1 MHAFNKTLALSLSL
15 GLAACSAGSGEPEPE
30 GLINDPAGF
39 AAGEQNGDGS
49 DPMVHIAYLS
59 SDMMKGRNTPSA
71 DLNIAASYVKTFLG
85 RHGLTGPNPSDT
97 NGPYAQT
104 FTIGTFNAAGAVAHS
119 DANAPH
125 EFGVSLFE
133 EAFYVDQT
141 MSRTA
146 QDTLSLRYE
155 QAMAAQGL
163 SVGPHQLRPVAEL
176 QANATL
182 AGTAQNVLGKLDGT
196 GAKSNEVIVVMAH
209 LDHIGVTTGGV
220 VFNGADDNASGSS
233 TILSIIP
240 ALTAAKQSG
249 QLNRSL
255 LFLWTGGEEKGL
267 VGAQFFVDHPIAGI
281 GLSNIAGVINM
292 DMVARWDDQ
301 RLSVIDTTTSGSAN
315 YFRALLDGANTS
327 MSDPF
332 DKLNRDIAMYIDRQ
346 DGWAFMN
353 AGEDV
358 LFLFEGLSNPA
369 GGGSLMPDYHATG
382 DDVDKIITDNG
393 GNKPR
398 RVRDLLVDVVKRAS
412 NR

>member
-1 MHAFNKTLALSLSL
+1 MHAFKKTLALSLGL
-15 GLAACSAGSGEPEPE
+15 GLAACSAGSGEPDHE
-30 GLINDPAGF
+30 GLINDPAAF
-39 AAGEQNGDGS
+39 APGEQHSNGS
-49 DPMVHIAYLS
+49 DPMTHISYLA
-59 SDMMKGRNTPSA
+59 SDLMKGRNSPSA
-71 DLNIAASYVKTFLG
+71 DLNTAGAYVRTFLE
-85 RHGLTGPNPSDT
+85 RHGLTGPNPSDA

-104 FTIGTFNAAGAVAHS
+104 FSIGTFNAAGADAHS

-125 EFGVSLFE
+125 EFGVTLFQ
-133 EAFYVDQT
+133 EAFYLDQN

-155 QAMAAQGL
+155 EAMAARGL

-176 QANATL
+176 QASATV
-182 AGTAQNVLGKLDGT
+182 AGTAQNVLGKLNGT
-196 GAKSNEVIVVMAH
+196 GPKSNEVVVIMAH
-209 LDHIGVTTGGV
+209 LDHIGTTTGGV
-220 VFNGADDNASGSS
+220 VFNGADDNASGSA

-240 ALTAAKQSG
+240 ALVAAQQAG

-255 LFLWTGGEEKGL
+255 LFLWTAAEEKGL

-281 GLSNIAGVINM
+281 GLSNISGVINM

-315 YFRALLDGANTS
+315 FFRALLDSANTS
-327 MSDPF
+327 MPDPF
-332 DKLNRDIAMYIDRQ
+332 DKLNRDIATYIDRQ

-369 GGGSLMPDYHATG
+369 GGGSLNPDYHATG
-382 DDVDKIITDNG
+382 DDIEKIIADNG
-393 GNKPR
+393 GNKAR
-398 RVRDLLVDVVKRAS
+398 RVRDLLVDVVKRTS